1 MTNPSPDP
9 LAPFEPGIRD
19 FLLRHDLLTQDAS
32 PPLFR
37 EWAVAVS
44 GGGDSVF
51 LCHLLKRLAP
61 PSVALFFLH
70 FNHHT
75 DKKKNGEDLS
85 FVRELSE
92 RIGACFHSGESP
104 SPELSRPGISETILR
119 QERHVF
125 FEDFLRTHPRSAL
138 FLGHQLDDRIETI
151 LANLFRGGGP
161 RSLIGIAPS
170 SSGRIFRPLLA
181 FGRQEIRKALDL
193 SGLSYREDPANTDPA
208 HLRNRIRLILRGEID
223 RFFPPNG
230 TRHLA
235 HLGTL
240 MERETSPPDLF
251 PSLLCEN
258 ETPGRIRFSFFMYR
272 SMRPSTQGLFIRTLL
287 NRQRLHGLPIPTER
301 NLLRSL
307 EQADPEKPF
316 RSFPLGK
323 EWALSLVFGRAD
335 LVYQYPE
342 TETWRYDLSP
352 SILRESSAPLRIP
365 LPRGGVLFLDREPI
379 GEETGQRRSI
389 PGQRTSFCVPSST
402 DQVSPPLF
410 LRYWE
415 SGLRVFSGEE
425 VLSPP
430 TVSSF
435 WKDRPMTSSVKALLP
450 VLCRGPL
457 ALWIPGILD
466 RTDLLPQTGAG
477 SKVTLTYQSR
487 ERSEW
492 KKFLENP

>member
-9 LAPFEPGIRD
+9 LALFETRIRD
-19 FLLRHDLLTQDAS
+19 FLLRHDLLTPNDS

-51 LCHLLKRLAP
+51 LCHLLKRLTP
-61 PSVALFFLH
+61 PSTTLFFLH

-75 DKKKNGEDLS
+75 DKKKNEEDLS
-85 FVRELSE
+85 FVKELSE
-92 RIGACFHSGESP
+92 RIGARFHSGESP
-104 SPELSRPGISETILR
+104 SSDRSRPGISETMLR

-125 FEDFLRTHPRSAL
+125 FEEFLHSHPRSAL

-161 RSLIGIAPS
+161 RSLIGIAPV
-170 SSGRIFRPLLA
+170 SSGRIFRPLLD
-181 FGRQEIRKALDL
+181 FDRQEIRRALDI
-193 SGLSYREDPANTDPA
+193 SGLTYKEDPANTDPA
-208 HLRNRIRLILRGEID
+208 HLRNRIRLNLRGEID

-235 HLGTL
+235 HLATL

-258 ETPGRIRFSFFMYR
+258 EYPGRIRFSLFLYR
-272 SMRPSTQGLFIRTLL
+272 SMRPSTQGLFLRSLL
-287 NRQRLHGLPIPTER
+287 NRQRLQGLPIPYER

-307 EQADPEKPF
+307 ERADPEKHL
-316 RSFPLGK
+316 RNFPLGK
-323 EWALSLVFGRAD
+323 EWALSIVFGRVD

-342 TETWRYDLSP
+342 TKTWRYDLSP
-352 SILRESSAPLRIP
+352 SILPDCSAPLRIP
-365 LPRGGVLFLDREPI
+365 LPRGGVLMLEREPVG
-379 GEETGQRRSI
+379 GETEQRRPF
-389 PGQRTSFCVPSST
+389 PGRRTSVWVPAGT
-402 DQVSPPLF
+402 EKDSPRLF

-415 SGLRVFSGEE
+415 PGQRVFSGEDAI
-425 VLSPP
+425 SPP
-430 TVSSF
+430 AVSSF
-435 WKDRPMTSSVKALLP
+435 WKDRPMATFGKSLLP
-450 VLCRGPL
+450 VLCRDSL

-466 RTDLLPQTGAG
+466 RTGLLPETGSG
-477 SKVTLTYQSR
+477 TGVTITYQSR